1 MTLDALNTSRVSLEV
16 HINTWF
22 TLSGSEIIRT
32 RCGTRPGSPLA
43 DIIFH
48 VLMTSVRTD
57 IEEWIGQQ
65 TSLRSIMQEAGI
77 SPVTIIWSDDVA
89 IPWAAHHPQQLID
102 ELQLLIAQVDHQFTR
117 RGLELHFGQC
127 KTNVVLTFTGP
138 GASDFCRQFL
148 LCDSPGLHCTMT
160 DARDQWVP
168 ITPTYKHLGVMFSS
182 EHDLTVELRHRKGQA
197 KHAFTQLS
205 KPELCNRHLPLST
218 RVRLS
223 RPW

>member
-43 DIIFH
+43 DIILH

-117 RGLELHFGQC
+117 RGFELHFGQG
-127 KTNVVLTFTGP
+127 KTNLVLTFTGP

-160 DARDQWVP
+160 DGRDQWVP